1 MALVFSTFVTVPS
14 EIIENF
20 GNRLKDEIISK
31 LKSRGGFTNKQ
42 LVIIQD
48 IISHEV
54 HVAAQHNVTTVD
66 GHLINNKSRMI
77 ISKALASGQRVDA
90 IREFRSATGE
100 GLRDAKNFMD
110 NFSSGNEGAIEF
122 MSAFT

>member
-31 LKSRGGFTNKQ
+31 SKSRGGFTNKQ